1 MALVYSFNLFKISV
15 VLATDELLE
24 ELATTFLATLELEGL
39 VLPLLLTDFAGLVLV
54 DIELL
59 EELEE

>member
-1 MALVYSFNLFKISV
+1 MYSFNLFKISV

-39 VLPLLLTDFAGLVLV
+39 VLLLLLTDFAGLVLV

>member
-15 VLATDELLE
+15 VLATDEL
-24 ELATTFLATLELEGL
+24 ATTFLATLELEGL
-39 VLPLLLTDFAGLVLV
+39 VLLLLLTDFAGLVLV

-59 EELEE
+59 EKLEE

>member
-39 VLPLLLTDFAGLVLV
+39 VLLLLLTDFAGLVLV

>member
-1 MALVYSFNLFKISV
+1 MYSFNLFKISV

-39 VLPLLLTDFAGLVLV
+39 VLLLLLTDFAGLVLV

-59 EELEE
+59 EKLEE